1 MPPHQ
6 AHWYGFQIDAPTSLS
21 NSDCLLRPIVSTKK
35 WVLEAG
41 ACAEVYGIYRPLKG
55 PVARYT
61 CTRPH
66 HKVIVSTCDTREAFI
81 TIRFMQSYRSQQHK
95 GTLSRLTCRAFWRR
109 FSTSFRPQPRTVRMS
124 VAGMA
129 VPLAP
134 ASTMR
139 RNALTTSSASL
150 QPPLCRRRFHVSTSA
165 SDLLG
170 FVPPAKKS
178 HQFSPLKNA
187 TSQRKSLPEIT
198 KVASRICFSGLS
210 ALLDTISLELIDTVC
225 K

>member
-1 MPPHQ
+1 MI
-6 AHWYGFQIDAPTSLS
+6 GLLS
-21 NSDCLLRPIVSTKK
+21 PIVSTKK

-41 ACAEVYGIYRPLKG
+41 AYAAALGGRSLWQFYRPLKG
-55 PVARYT
+55 PVARHT
-61 CTRPH
+61 FTRPH
-66 HKVIVSTCDTREAFI
+66 PKVMISTCDTREAFI
-81 TIRFMQSYRSQQHK
+81 TIISMQSYRSQQHES
-95 GTLSRLTCRAFWRR
+95 TLSRLTCRAFWRK

-178 HQFSPLKNA
+178 HQFSPFK
-187 TSQRKSLPEIT
+187 KCHI
-198 KVASRICFSGLS
+198 S
-210 ALLDTISLELIDTVC
+210 A
-225 K
+225 